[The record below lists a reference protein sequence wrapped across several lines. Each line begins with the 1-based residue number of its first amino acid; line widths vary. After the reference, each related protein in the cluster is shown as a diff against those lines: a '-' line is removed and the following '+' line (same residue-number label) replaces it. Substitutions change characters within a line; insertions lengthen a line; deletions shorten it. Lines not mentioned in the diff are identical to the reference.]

1 MNCRDPSIS
10 GPSESTSRVSPA
22 LGLLYQVA
30 ADQLTNFGGTPMTT
44 ILPRRSSRELNIH
57 TVTIPQAQILPAGA
71 NPFFPSAV
79 QAENAQSDHEAWTAV
94 CTILI
99 TIVSLGLL
107 LGIGAVLLT
116 L

>member
-1 MNCRDPSIS
+1 
-10 GPSESTSRVSPA
+10 
-22 LGLLYQVA
+22 
-30 ADQLTNFGGTPMTT
+30 MTT
-44 ILPRRSSRELNIH
+44 IFPTRAPRASKI
-57 TVTIPQAQILPAGA
+57 TPAPIAQAQVIEAHPDQ
-71 NPFFPSAV
+71 FFSTDVETELA
-79 QAENAQSDHEAWTAV
+79 QADHEAWTAV